1 MRNGHEAQPIVGISA
16 KGDGNR
22 GRHSSRHGDNSK
34 EDGAALFH
42 RPSRTVSFVMV
53 HVGQAPE
60 TQRNLQHG
68 IETRSWG
75 FPLWKPEYRSARPRF
90 AVLATGVGPRV
101 PLDVWST
108 KKITL
113 YLFEVRENFYEAEA
127 PHWPDEEAEN
137 TIKYPVRFGIEPLAV
152 LHDVSLAE
160 DGALGLAA
168 SDAIRVSGTQRGIG
182 LLVNMDPQPLFDAAG
197 IPTNWSEQQ
206 MVALNR
212 TPGFTAEQVKP
223 PKPPKQGSGGAGF
236 VSDPKKRK
244 AIELHAEDMAVAH
257 YERDGWTVERLGKP
271 YDLHCTRD
279 REERR
284 VEVKGTTGAATSV
297 DLTINEVEHARDP
310 RNSVDLFV
318 VSDIKV
324 DMRTAP
330 YTASGGRVLHLH
342 DWAPAEEDLRPRSF
356 EYRLPL
362 A

>member
-1 MRNGHEAQPIVGISA
+1 MDDLPAP
-16 KGDGNR
+16 
-22 GRHSSRHGDNSK
+22 
-34 EDGAALFH
+34 LH
-42 RPSRTVSFVMV
+42 RPSGTACFVMV
-53 HVGQAPE
+53 HVGQSSE
-60 TQRNLQHG
+60 TRRNLQYG

-75 FPLWKPEYRSARPRF
+75 FPLWRPEYRSARPRF

-101 PLDVWST
+101 KLDVWST
-108 KKITL
+108 KRITL

-137 TIKYPVRFGIEPLAV
+137 AIKYPVRFGIEPLAV
-152 LHDVSLAE
+152 IQDVRLDE
-160 DGALGLAA
+160 DGPLGMAA

-182 LLVNMDPQPLFDAAG
+182 MLVDMDPQPLLDAAG
-197 IPTNWSEQQ
+197 IRANWAEQQ
-206 MVALNR
+206 AVALNH

-223 PKPPKQGSGGAGF
+223 PKPPKRPSREAGF

-257 YERDGWTVERLGKP
+257 YEGEGWTVERLGKP

-279 REERR
+279 GEERR

-310 RNSVDLFV
+310 QNTVDLFV

-324 DMRTAP
+324 DMQTDNYNA
-330 YTASGGRVLHLH
+330 TGGRVLHLH